1 MFSLKEKSS
10 ENYIPILTP
19 QNLQEEFDSSKS
31 ASQWRRLWTLV
42 TIMSE
47 IVSDNIP
54 PKRG

>member
-31 ASQWRRLWTLV
+31 ASQWRKWWALV

-54 PKRG
+54 PRRG